1 MQQTLQKQAHKTRQK
16 NAWKYILSA
25 VIILIY
31 ILPIYVLVNMAF
43 KHPTDLG
50 SRLLPPTYFDI
61 SNFTSI
67 IESGKLFRAL
77 GNTVLIAVGT
87 VAIEVVFG
95 CMAAYA
101 FARNRSRFN
110 SFMQS
115 FCLGI
120 MMIPPL
126 SILVF
131 AVGGCEKISPY
142 VNKVEN
148 PSKGFPRGMIALAVM
163 VVTCAILG
171 TLAMSR
177 RRKTRRSLCSC
188 WCLNRA
194 R

>member
-1 MQQTLQKQAHKTRQK
+1 MQQTLQKQAHKTGQK

-87 VAIEVVFG
+87 VAIEARVP
-95 CMAAYA
+95 AAW
-101 FARNRSRFN
+101 RPMRSRATAPG
-110 SFMQS
+110 ST
-115 FCLGI
+115 
-120 MMIPPL
+120 
-126 SILVF
+126 
-131 AVGGCEKISPY
+131 A
-142 VNKVEN
+142 
-148 PSKGFPRGMIALAVM
+148 
-163 VVTCAILG
+163 
-171 TLAMSR
+171 
-177 RRKTRRSLCSC
+177 SC
-188 WCLNRA
+188 RA
-194 R
+194 SVWAS